1 MARLAEFRDALASDC
16 NRILIDD
23 FTDADMREAVK
34 TADGRKPLEV
44 SGSVSL
50 ERLKT
55 IAEAGVDFVSVG
67 SITKNIRAI
76 DFSMRLGNPPD
87 A

>member
-1 MARLAEFRDALASDC
+1 
-16 NRILIDD
+16 
-23 FTDADMREAVK
+23 MREAVK
-34 TADGRKPLEV
+34 TAGGRKPLEV

-50 ERLKT
+50 ERLNA

-76 DFSMRLGNPPD
+76 DFSMRLGSPPD
-87 A
+87 E